1 METPKHGN
9 ASRQKLTQKRVWAH
23 FLLFQE
29 SFEIPQKL
37 KSIEGFPN
45 ILNQFPLYLHLTRF
59 RFFLCP
65 FPLFLK
71 SVYGFQKSFKSSDWF
86 PLFLGPFLVFKLSFK
101 FSVC

>member
-29 SFEIPQKL
+29 SSEIPQKL

-59 RFFLCP
+59 RFFV
-65 FPLFLK
+65 
-71 SVYGFQKSFKSSDWF
+71 SVSSF
-86 PLFLGPFLVFKLSFK
+86 FKISLRFSKK
-101 FSVC
+101 F